1 MPQVAHGNPCLQPRN
16 LTSDTAKIQLL
27 KTYACSLST
36 TVSADRFTGTSP
48 PPDPNWAGATDDHS
62 RHAMTCK
69 RRKPADLASL
79 QGL

>member
-48 PPDPNWAGATDDHS
+48 PPPTPTG
-62 RHAMTCK
+62 
-69 RRKPADLASL
+69 PALPTITVDMP
-79 QGL
+79 